1 MHQGQLE
8 DIRELELQLAEEKAQ
23 HWETYNKL
31 LKARRFNKELSDE
44 NRDVESR
51 NDDLLMTLYHLT
63 HGVPSS
69 ALRLYKAGEFERISA
84 VRRSRVRRYI
94 REAEAELRRQS
105 PADWPDL

>member
-1 MHQGQLE
+1 M
-8 DIRELELQLAEEKAQ
+8 AEEKAQ

-31 LKARRFNKELSDE
+31 RKARRFNKELSDE

-63 HGVPSS
+63 VLTHVVPSS

-94 REAEAELRRQS
+94 REAEAELKRQS